1 MQSSIYTIG
10 HSNQEVEKFL
20 ALLKDKAIQVIVDVR
35 SAPYSRYVPHFNKH
49 AIENALNAAGLK
61 YIFMGDMIGGKPSG
75 PQYPDA
81 NHKVV
86 YARLAAAETF
96 QQGLDRLIKG
106 LNDGW
111 TIALMC
117 AEEDPSKCHRHHLI
131 ANELEMKRTVPV
143 WHIRGDGTTMRAKK
157 LFEDISGQMK
167 LF

>member
-49 AIENALNAAGLK
+49 AIESALNAAGLK

-81 NHKVV
+81 NRKVV
-86 YARLAAAETF
+86 YARLAVAETF

-106 LNDGW
+106 LNDGL
-111 TIALMC
+111 TI
-117 AEEDPSKCHRHHLI
+117 
-131 ANELEMKRTVPV
+131 V
-143 WHIRGDGTTMRAKK
+143 
-157 LFEDISGQMK
+157 
-167 LF
+167 

>member
-49 AIENALNAAGLK
+49 AIESALNAAGLK

-81 NHKVV
+81 NRKFV
-86 YARLAAAETF
+86 YAQLAAAETF
-96 QQGLDRLIKG
+96 QQGLDRLVKG

-143 WHIRGDGTTMRAKK
+143 WHIFGDGTTMRAKK
-157 LFEDISGQMK
+157 LFEDMSGQMK

>member
-10 HSNQEVEKFL
+10 HSSLEVEKFL
-20 ALLKDKAIQVIVDVR
+20 ALLKDKVIQVIVDVR

-49 AIENALNAAGLK
+49 AIEYALNAAGLK

-81 NHKVV
+81 NRKVV
-86 YARLAAAETF
+86 YARLAVAETF

-106 LNDGW
+106 LNDGL

-131 ANELEMKRTVPV
+131 ANELEMKRSVPV

-157 LFEDISGQMK
+157 LFEDMSGQMK